1 MAATS
6 SSLPAFRAGKSGI
19 HGTGVFALER
29 VPARRKLGELSGELI
44 RLSEARRRA
53 RGSACIA
60 IVEFEDGWAL
70 DASRGGNDLRYVNH
84 SCAPN
89 TYLRRFG
96 HHVEL
101 YSLRAIDAGEEL
113 TCNYGETQHHG
124 TLPCRCGA
132 PGCRS
137 LL

>member
-1 MAATS
+1 V
-6 SSLPAFRAGKSGI
+6 RKSRI
-19 HGTGVFALER
+19 HGNGVFATADF
-29 VPARRKLGELSGELI
+29 PARRKLGEITGELI
-44 RLSEARRRA
+44 RWREARRRA

-70 DASRGGNDLRYVNH
+70 DASRGGNELRYVNH

-89 TYLRRFG
+89 TYLRRIG
-96 HHVEL
+96 HRVEL
-101 YSLRAIDAGEEL
+101 YALRAIAPGEEL
-113 TCNYGETQHHG
+113 TCNYGETQHAG

-132 PGCRS
+132 AGCRS